1 MSDLRKIVQKRAL
14 KIILQDY
21 NGSYIKL
28 RQQANRSLLY
38 VDILRQIIIQVFKI
52 YYKQC
57 PLYLDDLKTKTQYTY
72 NTGNYNCC
80 VPSSFNTIKYY

>member
-1 MSDLRKIVQKRAL
+1 MSDLRKIANVQKRAL
-14 KIILQDY
+14 KIILKDY

-38 VDILRQIIIQVFKI
+38 VDILRPIIIQVFKI

-72 NTGNYNCC
+72 NTGNIQLM
-80 VPSSFNTIKYY
+80 VSLSPT